1 MKRRYKL
8 LLIILI
14 GAIITFFININTK
27 KDELNL
33 VALGDSFCLGY
44 IDNKTQ
50 GISFNDYL
58 KERLIVDN
66 YNNEFCKRNL
76 TIDNLLNMLDKN
88 TLGIKSNIPIQ
99 QVINNADILT
109 LAIGIDEINYYAMY
123 SNVNKDSFI
132 DNYNKLIKYIR
143 SFYNNRITIISL
155 YPFNG
160 IDKNTILDIN
170 NGIKRIAM
178 DNNAE
183 YIDIFAYALNKDYFY
198 NNKTIYLNYRAH
210 KNIAKTINNS

>member
-1 MKRRYKL
+1 
-8 LLIILI
+8 
-14 GAIITFFININTK
+14 
-27 KDELNL
+27 
-33 VALGDSFCLGY
+33 
-44 IDNKTQ
+44 
-50 GISFNDYL
+50 
-58 KERLIVDN
+58 
-66 YNNEFCKRNL
+66 
-76 TIDNLLNMLDKN
+76 
-88 TLGIKSNIPIQ
+88 
-99 QVINNADILT
+99 
-109 LAIGIDEINYYAMY
+109 MY

-143 SFYNNRITIISL
+143 SFYNNRIIIISL

-170 NGIKRIAM
+170 NEIKRIAM